1 MNRWIGFL
9 VAPLLPALLLCATTQ
24 PALAEER
31 TCRGSI
37 RGVRKI
43 GVPGYKASWLTRQDG
58 VSGRNQPL
66 TSSFSALSVR

>member
-9 VAPLLPALLLCATTQ
+9 VAPLLALLLFATPQ

-43 GVPGYKASWLTRQDG
+43 SVPGYKAFWLTRQDE

-66 TSSFSALSVR
+66 TLSFSALSVC